1 MFKFLASTL
10 TLSALLAVPT
20 VSHAVIYSFNAS
32 LSGAKEVPVGSG
44 ATATGTAI
52 LDYNDKGTLSLADDT
67 YNFSMAVFGLTGGTG
82 GRAAN
87 AFHIHGAANTSENGP
102 VRVSLDNPA
111 VFTFLNTGS
120 NLLVGGI
127 NVPAPGMLTA
137 TVSPPAL
144 PNMGYPSMSFLDML
158 RSGLTYVNVHTTLN
172 PAGAV
177 RGQLIEVSMVPE
189 PSTYAMLLAGMGAVV
204 LITRRRRA
212 NQA

>member
-20 VSHAVIYSFNAS
+20 ASHAVVYTFNAS

-52 LDYNDKGTLSLADDT
+52 LDYNDQGTLSLADDA

-82 GRAAN
+82 GKAAN
-87 AFHIHGAANTSENGP
+87 AFHIHGAANTCENGP

-120 NLLVGGI
+120 ALMVGGI
-127 NVPAPGMLTA
+127 NVPAPGMLAA
-137 TVSPPAL
+137 TVAPPT
-144 PNMGYPSMSFLDML
+144 PNMGYLSMSFLDML

-177 RGQLIEVSMVPE
+177 RGQLIEVSVVPE
-189 PSTYAMLLAGMGAVV
+189 PSTYAMLLAGLDAVG
-204 LITRRRRA
+204 LIARRRRM